1 MDLEQFEILELVN
14 KIRNELLNHTGID
27 DKTAGKQTLVF
38 SIESI
43 CFLDIIK
50 CECDP

>member
-27 DKTAGKQTLVF
+27 DKTAGKQMLVF
-38 SIESI
+38 LIDYMY
-43 CFLDIIK
+43 FLS
-50 CECDP
+50 